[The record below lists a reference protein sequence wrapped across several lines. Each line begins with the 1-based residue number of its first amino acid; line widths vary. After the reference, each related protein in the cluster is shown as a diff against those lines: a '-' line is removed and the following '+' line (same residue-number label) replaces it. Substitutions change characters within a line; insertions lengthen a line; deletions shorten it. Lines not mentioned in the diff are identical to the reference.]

1 MTYRKAVEYL
11 EEAKK
16 YGIVPGLSTM
26 EELCR
31 RLGNP
36 QDSLKFIHVAGTN
49 GKGSVIAFLSS
60 VLKEAGYK
68 TGCYTSPR
76 VFFREEQYTINGKSI
91 SKQRFSSAFEVVLKR
106 SEEMAEEKFPHPT
119 VFEMETALAFLV
131 MKEAGCDVVLLE
143 TGMGGSQD
151 ATNVIKTTIL
161 SVITSISMDHTGF
174 LGKTLPEIAEQ
185 KAGIIKDNIPVISS
199 GQKREVLEV
208 LQRKAT
214 ACKSAFYSVEER
226 FVQNVRYGFKNQFFD
241 FKSPYGICSDIEINM
256 AGTYQIQNAALA
268 ILAIQVLCEGI
279 FQIPKVALYKGF
291 FNAGWQGRMTV
302 LTDKPLFVIDGAHNE
317 AAALVLRECVK
328 QYFTNR
334 RIIYIMGVL
343 RDKDYTKI
351 AEIMA
356 PYAEQIITVTPPNE
370 RALSALELARELKP
384 FHNSVTAVDSLEEA
398 VEMSFLL
405 AGEDAL
411 ILAFGSL
418 SYLGDLKKAVE
429 KKL

>member
-1 MTYRKAVEYL
+1 
-11 EEAKK
+11 
-16 YGIVPGLSTM
+16 
-26 EELCR
+26 
-31 RLGNP
+31 
-36 QDSLKFIHVAGTN
+36 
-49 GKGSVIAFLSS
+49 
-60 VLKEAGYK
+60 
-68 TGCYTSPR
+68 
-76 VFFREEQYTINGKSI
+76 
-91 SKQRFSSAFEVVLKR
+91 
-106 SEEMAEEKFPHPT
+106 
-119 VFEMETALAFLV
+119 
-131 MKEAGCDVVLLE
+131 
-143 TGMGGSQD
+143 
-151 ATNVIKTTIL
+151 
-161 SVITSISMDHTGF
+161 
-174 LGKTLPEIAEQ
+174 
-185 KAGIIKDNIPVISS
+185 
-199 GQKREVLEV
+199 
-208 LQRKAT
+208 
-214 ACKSAFYSVEER
+214 
-226 FVQNVRYGFKNQFFD
+226 
-241 FKSPYGICSDIEINM
+241 
-256 AGTYQIQNAALA
+256 
-268 ILAIQVLCEGI
+268 
-279 FQIPKVALYKGF
+279 
-291 FNAGWQGRMTV
+291 MTV